1 MIPFILT
8 FIIFL
13 RSLGKMLKEPEFRS
27 FIILVVITILLGS
40 SVYRSIEGWSWI
52 DCIYFSVITLTTIGY
67 GDIAPATDL
76 GKIFT
81 IMYVFMGLGILLG
94 FVNASGEYFRKQQQ
108 ERVSRRHPSSIW
120 DSGNNLEEMEKDM
133 LENIREDEE

>member
-52 DCIYFSVITLTTIGY
+52 DSIYFSVITLTTIGY

-108 ERVSRRHPSSIW
+108 ERISRRHQSSIR
-120 DSGNNLEEMEKDM
+120 DPGNNLEEMEKDM